1 MQDEEEEEELY
12 ELRSPPNGEM
22 SDVSSEPEEGQDTER
37 EAKVPDAQD
46 EDAAGSSSE
55 ATVDQHRAIIEDI
68 R

>member
-1 MQDEEEEEELY
+1 
-12 ELRSPPNGEM
+12 M

-37 EAKVPDAQD
+37 EAKMLDAQD